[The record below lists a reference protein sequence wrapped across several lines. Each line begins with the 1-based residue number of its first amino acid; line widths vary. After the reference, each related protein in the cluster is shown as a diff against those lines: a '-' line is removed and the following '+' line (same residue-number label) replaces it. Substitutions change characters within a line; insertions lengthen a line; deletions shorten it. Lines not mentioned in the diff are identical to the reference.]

1 MEATK
6 EDFWELAWSQR
17 GKPEQA
23 MRDFQYL
30 MGGGIMNSTIEHV
43 GDLTHRMAEKNTFPY
58 AGYQYVKEK
67 VDKTLNWLTNP
78 YGFEREFEENIKSN
92 AKYFEK
98 DEDEYRKQIYAA
110 LENYAQEHEKLVTHN
125 KAQEIA
131 KSAAVNLGRKQ
142 YASTIRLLKIL
153 LKHLDT
159 RENWIKFAHEN
170 LND

>member
-1 MEATK
+1 MINFKTWMEATK

-67 VDKTLNWLTNP
+67 V
-78 YGFEREFEENIKSN
+78 
-92 AKYFEK
+92 